1 LVRACTS
8 HSSSSSSSYRDYKVN
23 TPSIEEP
30 MWKLEQDRGEAFRR
44 QQELLK
50 RLRERPLVM
59 PDNPEGD
66 LAPGVPKDAGRDI
79 REDVDKMQQQP
90 APPAAPDK
98 PDRGPGCSPDP
109 DTEVGPCRFSAP
121 TCRSPAD
128 CTTPCSMR
136 RRTSARRSSSSPR
149 TRVSGRRHR
158 SATRRCA
165 SFGVPCAR
173 RGCGCRWSTIP
184 I

>member
-1 LVRACTS
+1 MSSTNDDLPLNNHSGNVYDSLFADRIDALGKSSGRSPAPNRKGGDGNGASGWPVGATVFIILVLVRACTS

-98 PDRGPGCSPDP
+98 PDRGP
-109 DTEVGPCRFSAP
+109 
-121 TCRSPAD
+121 
-128 CTTPCSMR
+128 
-136 RRTSARRSSSSPR
+136 
-149 TRVSGRRHR
+149 
-158 SATRRCA
+158 
-165 SFGVPCAR
+165 
-173 RGCGCRWSTIP
+173 
-184 I
+184 